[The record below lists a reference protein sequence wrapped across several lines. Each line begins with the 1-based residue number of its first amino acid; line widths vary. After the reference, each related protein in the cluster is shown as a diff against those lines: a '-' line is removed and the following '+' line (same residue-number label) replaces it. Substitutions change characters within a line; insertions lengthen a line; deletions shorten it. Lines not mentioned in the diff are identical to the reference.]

1 MCVVTTD
8 AELASDLVVHAA
20 RLVRAVRRELQVPAG
35 IRILSLLDEFGP
47 LGITQLADLDRS
59 SQPSMSGAVAHL
71 VDAGQVTKEPNPDDA
86 RASVVT
92 LSESGR
98 AELGRVREAFGA
110 RVAGLVTDHP
120 TLTTEDLA
128 TAVAVLRG
136 VLGDTS
142 LQKGSS

>member
-1 MCVVTTD
+1 MSVVTTD

-20 RLVRAVRRELQVPAG
+20 RLVRAVRRELHLPAG

-47 LGITQLADLDRS
+47 LGITRLAELDRS
-59 SQPSMSGAVAHL
+59 SQPSMSGAVAQL
-71 VDAGQVTKEPNPDDA
+71 VDEGWVAKAPNPADA

-92 LSESGR
+92 LTDAGR
-98 AELGRVREAFGA
+98 AELARVRRAFGV
-110 RVAGLVTDHP
+110 RVAGLVADHP

-136 VLGDTS
+136 I
-142 LQKGSS
+142 LQEGSS